1 MIKGIRREAY
11 DCEAYVSGR
20 SMDEVKEAYGLSQ
33 VIKLSSNEN
42 PYAPYEKCKEA
53 MISEISRINV
63 YPEKNYKKL
72 KMLLGEKFGVGKDS
86 ISLGHGAG
94 SVLEEIAKTFLE
106 EGDEV
111 LVPRQSYRLYREISK
126 IMGAKVIEISLDENF
141 SINPAD
147 FIAAITS
154 KTKLIWICNP
164 NNPTG
169 TVIQKEKFENFIES
183 LPEHI
188 WMVIDEAYAEFAD
201 KEELPDMISYVQNRK
216 NVIIV
221 RTFSKYY
228 GLAGARLGYLIA
240 HPEVIKMYDTV
251 SEPFNANRI
260 ALAGAVTLIEEEYDT
275 CRKYGE
281 LLIRDRER
289 LNEALIKMG
298 CTPTP
303 SAGNFVF
310 FRIRQDAIY
319 QDDICQDTIC
329 QDNIRQNTI
338 GQNTIGQDTIC
349 QDDVRQNAM
358 EISDILMHRGVI
370 VRPCNGWGYPQH
382 LRVSV
387 GTTEQNQIFLRE
399 LHAALNHQR

>member
-1 MIKGIRREAY
+1 
-11 DCEAYVSGR
+11 
-20 SMDEVKEAYGLSQ
+20 
-33 VIKLSSNEN
+33 
-42 PYAPYEKCKEA
+42 
-53 MISEISRINV
+53 
-63 YPEKNYKKL
+63 
-72 KMLLGEKFGVGKDS
+72 
-86 ISLGHGAG
+86 
-94 SVLEEIAKTFLE
+94 
-106 EGDEV
+106 
-111 LVPRQSYRLYREISK
+111 
-126 IMGAKVIEISLDENF
+126 MGAKVIEISLDENF

-147 FIAAITS
+147 LIAAITP

-169 TVIQKEKFENFIES
+169 TVIQKEKFENFIEL

-188 WMVIDEAYAEFAD
+188 WMVVDEAYAEFAD
-201 KEELPDMISYVQNRK
+201 KEELPDMIPYIQNRK

-240 HPEVIKMYDTV
+240 HPEVIQMYDTV

-260 ALAGAVTLIEEEYDT
+260 ALAGAVTLIEDEYDT
-275 CRKYGE
+275 CRKFGE
-281 LLIRDRER
+281 LLIGDRGR

-310 FRIRQDAIY
+310 FRIRQDTIC
-319 QDDICQDTIC
+319 QDAICQDTNC
-329 QDNIRQNTI
+329 
-338 GQNTIGQDTIC
+338 QDTIL
-349 QDDVRQNAM
+349 QDNVGRDDIRQNAM

-387 GTTEQNQIFLRE
+387 GTTEQNQTFLKE
-399 LHAALNHQR
+399 LQAALNHQR

>member
-20 SMDEVKEAYGLSQ
+20 SMDEVKDLYGLSQ

-42 PYAPYEKCKEA
+42 PYAPFEKCREA
-53 MISEISRINV
+53 MISEINRINI

-72 KMLLGEKFGVGKDS
+72 KMLLGEKFGVSKDY

-126 IMGAKVIEISLDENF
+126 IMGAKVIEISLDE
-141 SINPAD
+141 SDCINPAD
-147 FIAAITS
+147 YIAAITP

-169 TVIQKEKFENFIES
+169 TVIQKEKFETFIES
-183 LPEHI
+183 LPEHV
-188 WMVIDEAYAEFAD
+188 WMVVDEAYAEFAD
-201 KEELPDMISYVQNRK
+201 KEELPDMIPYIQNKK
-216 NVIIV
+216 NVISV

-240 HPEVIKMYDTV
+240 HPEVIQMYDTV

-260 ALAGAVTLIEEEYDT
+260 ALAGAVTLLEEEYDT

-281 LLIRDRER
+281 LLIRDREQ
-289 LNEALIKMG
+289 LIEELIKMG

-310 FRIRQDAIY
+310 FRIRQNAVC
-319 QDDICQDTIC
+319 QDTVCQDTVCQDTIC
-329 QDNIRQNTI
+329 QDTACRD
-338 GQNTIGQDTIC
+338 DTGP
-349 QDDVRQNAM
+349 NAV
-358 EISDILMHRGVI
+358 EISNILMQRGVI
-370 VRPCNGWGYPQH
+370 VRPCNSWGYPQH

-399 LHAALNHQR
+399 LHTALNKQR

>member
-1 MIKGIRREAY
+1 
-11 DCEAYVSGR
+11 
-20 SMDEVKEAYGLSQ
+20 
-33 VIKLSSNEN
+33 
-42 PYAPYEKCKEA
+42 
-53 MISEISRINV
+53 
-63 YPEKNYKKL
+63 
-72 KMLLGEKFGVGKDS
+72 
-86 ISLGHGAG
+86 
-94 SVLEEIAKTFLE
+94 
-106 EGDEV
+106 
-111 LVPRQSYRLYREISK
+111 
-126 IMGAKVIEISLDENF
+126 MGAKVIEISLDENYT
-141 SINPAD
+141 INTAD
-147 FIAAITS
+147 FMAAITPN
-154 KTKLIWICNP
+154 TKLIWICNP

-169 TVIQKEKFENFIES
+169 TVIQKAKFKEFIES

-188 WMVIDEAYAEFAD
+188 WMVVDEAYAEFAD
-201 KEELPDMISYVQNRK
+201 KEELPDMIPYIKNRK

-240 HPEVIKMYDTV
+240 QPEVIQMYDTV

-260 ALAGAVTLIEEEYDT
+260 ALAGAVTLLEEEDDT

-289 LNEALIKMG
+289 LNKALIKMG

-310 FRIRQDAIY
+310 FRMRQD
-319 QDDICQDTIC
+319 
-329 QDNIRQNTI
+329 
-338 GQNTIGQDTIC
+338 
-349 QDDVRQNAM
+349 AM

-387 GTTEQNQIFLRE
+387 GTTEQNQSFLRE
-399 LHAALNHQR
+399 LQAVLNRQR